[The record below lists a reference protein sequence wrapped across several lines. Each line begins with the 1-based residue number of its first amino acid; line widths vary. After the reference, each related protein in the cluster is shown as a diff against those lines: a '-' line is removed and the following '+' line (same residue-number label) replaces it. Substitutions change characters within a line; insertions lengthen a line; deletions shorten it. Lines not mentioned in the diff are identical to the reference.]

1 MFAGYVRNLLD
12 PQGQTHRI
20 AQTHADNVIIGAGVA
35 MSSEV
40 TFHDFAALANR
51 KGWTP
56 EFLAVEF
63 RGSASR
69 SQAQETCS

>member
-1 MFAGYVRNLLD
+1 MSYTLD
-12 PQGQTHRI
+12 ST

-56 EFLAVEF
+56 ESLALFSSVVCADSLNSWPLLEYAIHQVEP
-63 RGSASR
+63 R
-69 SQAQETCS
+69 